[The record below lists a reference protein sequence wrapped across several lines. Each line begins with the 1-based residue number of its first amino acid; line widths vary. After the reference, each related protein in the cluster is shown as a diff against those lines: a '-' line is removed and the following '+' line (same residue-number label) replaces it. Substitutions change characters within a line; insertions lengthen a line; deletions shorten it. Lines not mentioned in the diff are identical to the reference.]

1 MSKDRYIAGID
12 IGTHAVRV
20 VQVKLDPEGGEPAVI
35 GAVSV
40 PSAGLRRGV
49 IVDLDEAVSS
59 ISTVLEKVER
69 MTAVPVDSCLVAVG
83 GSHIASLT
91 SKGVIAVSKAD
102 GEVSE
107 ADVVRVIDAAQA
119 VSIPPNREVI
129 HVIPKAFVLDG
140 QEGIKDPLGMT
151 GVRLEVDTTIVHGSS
166 PLIKNL
172 HRVASQAGL
181 SVEELVVSPLASA
194 QAVLSRKQKE
204 LGVVVV
210 DIGAGTTS
218 VAVYEENTLLHTAI
232 LPIGGLHITNDLAIG
247 LRTSIET
254 AERVKVL
261 YGHANKEAVDVHQQ
275 IDLGKIDE
283 SETEQISRLD
293 IVDIVEARLAEIFEY
308 VSKELKAVNR
318 DGKLPAGVV
327 LVGGTSNLPGIAEYA
342 KVALRLPASLGSLQ
356 GLKTIIDKVEDPSFA
371 AVCGLIMWSRV
382 YATGTA
388 GGGGSGNKL
397 LEHANV
403 LKLKRWFKSFLP

>member
-1 MSKDRYIAGID
+1 MPKDRYIAGID

-129 HVIPKAFVLDG
+129 HVIPKD
-140 QEGIKDPLGMT
+140 K
-151 GVRLEVDTTIVHGSS
+151 
-166 PLIKNL
+166 
-172 HRVASQAGL
+172 
-181 SVEELVVSPLASA
+181 
-194 QAVLSRKQKE
+194 
-204 LGVVVV
+204 
-210 DIGAGTTS
+210 
-218 VAVYEENTLLHTAI
+218 
-232 LPIGGLHITNDLAIG
+232 
-247 LRTSIET
+247 
-254 AERVKVL
+254 KV
-261 YGHANKEAVDVHQQ
+261 
-275 IDLGKIDE
+275 
-283 SETEQISRLD
+283 
-293 IVDIVEARLAEIFEY
+293 
-308 VSKELKAVNR
+308 
-318 DGKLPAGVV
+318 
-327 LVGGTSNLPGIAEYA
+327 
-342 KVALRLPASLGSLQ
+342 
-356 GLKTIIDKVEDPSFA
+356 
-371 AVCGLIMWSRV
+371 
-382 YATGTA
+382 
-388 GGGGSGNKL
+388 
-397 LEHANV
+397 
-403 LKLKRWFKSFLP
+403 